1 MFQILSLVG
10 LDLVVGPGLRWT
22 WCTPGV
28 GHQPPVVDEVSE
40 IVDGA
45 DKMNM
50 VEKLA
55 EETTKSVNSLIEEAV
70 INVEEP
76 VSVVDAPK
84 AAAEPVAKVPTP
96 KVNSI
101 PKELIRSES
110 TKSPG

>member
-22 WCTPGV
+22 WCTLGV

-40 IVDGA
+40 IVGV
-45 DKMNM
+45 DKMDI
-50 VEKLA
+50 VEKPI
-55 EETTKSVNSLIEEAV
+55 EETTKSVNSLIEEAI

-76 VSVVDAPK
+76 VVDAPK
-84 AAAEPVAKVPTP
+84 AAAEPVAEVPTT

-101 PKELIRSES
+101 PMELSRSE
-110 TKSPG
+110 

>member
-1 MFQILSLVG
+1 M
-10 LDLVVGPGLRWT
+10 
-22 WCTPGV
+22 
-28 GHQPPVVDEVSE
+28 DEVSE
-40 IVDGA
+40 IVGV
-45 DKMNM
+45 DKMDI
-50 VEKLA
+50 VKKPI